1 MTGMTGLGDMRA
13 GGLSVWVG
21 ALFLSLRYFLAL
33 EQYWDAAPQ
42 LIRAY
47 CFIDSR
53 AWRADSAQPGQPR
66 SVFPKRVAL
75 LER

>member
-1 MTGMTGLGDMRA
+1 MTGLGDIGE

-21 ALFLSLRYFLAL
+21 AIFLSLRYFLAL

-42 LIRAY
+42 LTRAY
-47 CFIDSR
+47 CIIDSR
-53 AWRADSAQPGQPR
+53 AWRADSAQSGTPR
-66 SVFPKRVAL
+66 SVFPKRLAL

>member
-1 MTGMTGLGDMRA
+1 MVGLGDMGA

-21 ALFLSLRYFLAL
+21 ALVLSLRYFLVH
-33 EQYWDAAPQ
+33 EQHWDAAPQ
-42 LIRAY
+42 LTRAY
-47 CFIDSR
+47 CFIGSR
-53 AWRADSAQPGQPR
+53 AWRAGSAQPGQLH